1 MSAELFERAV
11 AAARAQQKD
20 EARELFIQVVETDP
34 QHEGA
39 WMWLAGLMESIE
51 DRIIACENVL
61 TINPANEK
69 VRTHLAR
76 LQSQQEASA
85 AGKNRKEAAHL
96 LQQARRAAERG
107 DSQPAGENAR
117 KSVEKDPAYE
127 EAWIFLAEISPNLD
141 EQIAALEKA
150 LRLNPSN
157 PETILALKQAHYLK
171 ANPLAAAAR
180 LEQLGKLDEA
190 LSFYQEL
197 AGKARNSKEFDHIYR
212 HIVRIEG
219 LQREKIRYVAP
230 HSSILR
236 LAFAWP
242 LLYLSLALVQVGLN
256 PFAHPLFYLW
266 LGLPFVVLGSFLL
279 SLAEVRSPH
288 VIWRTLFDEH
298 GDGSMF
304 ARLVT
309 AAAGWFL
316 ILVPHILLVLD
327 SLNRLR
333 HFQIPPMP
341 F

>member
-11 AAARAQQKD
+11 EAARARQKD
-20 EARELFIQVVETDP
+20 EARELFIRVVEADP
-34 QHEGA
+34 RNEAA

-69 VRTHLAR
+69 VRTHLTR
-76 LQSQQEASA
+76 LHGQQEASTA
-85 AGKNRKEAAHL
+85 RKNRREAAHL
-96 LQQARRAAERG
+96 LQQARRTVERG
-107 DSQPAGENAR
+107 DTQPALENAR
-117 KSVEKDPAYE
+117 MAVEKDPASE
-127 EAWIFLAEISPNLD
+127 EAWSFLAEISPNLD

-150 LRLNPSN
+150 LQLNPSN
-157 PETILALKQAHYLK
+157 PETTPALKQAHYLK
-171 ANPLAAAAR
+171 SNPVAAAAR

-190 LSFYQEL
+190 LSLYQEL
-197 AGKARNSKEFDHIYR
+197 AGKARNSKDFDHIYR
-212 HIVRIEG
+212 QIVRIEG
-219 LQREKIRYVAP
+219 LQREKIRYIAP
-230 HSSILR
+230 RSSILR

-242 LLYLSLALVQVGLN
+242 LLYLSLALVQEGLN
-256 PFAHPLFYLW
+256 PFARPLFYLW

-288 VIWRTLFDEH
+288 VIWRALFDEH

-316 ILVPHILLVLD
+316 ILVPHLLLVLD

-333 HFQIPPMP
+333 TFQIPPMP